1 MTRAGTQVAVLCAIP
16 LFLCGAD
23 KFKRPGIHRQ
33 EEGERSEENLFP
45 QKKQGI
51 PARIPRGQIVRIQ
64 DHGAHLL
71 QGAARLHQSW
81 LSVSKKV
88 GNAVTRNLVKRR
100 MREALRLMLPEI
112 KRNYNI
118 IFVAREA
125 AARESY
131 RNLQKTIQYLLR
143 KTDLLQIPT
152 ERP

>member
-1 MTRAGTQVAVLCAIP
+1 MKKTYSLKKNKEFQRVYRVGKS
-16 LFLCGAD
+16 CGA
-23 KFKRPGIHRQ
+23 RTMVLIYCR
-33 EEGERSEENLFP
+33 
-45 QKKQGI
+45 
-51 PARIPRGQIVRIQ
+51 AR
-64 DHGAHLL
+64 HGSIKV
-71 QGAARLHQSW
+71 GF
-81 LSVSKKV
+81 SVSKKV

-100 MREALRLMLPEI
+100 MREALRLMLPEM
-112 KRNYNI
+112 KSNYNI

>member
-1 MTRAGTQVAVLCAIP
+1 MQFRFSFVGRTSSSGREYTDRKRENAVKKTYSLKKNKEFQRVYRVGKSCGSRTMVLIYCRA
-16 LFLCGAD
+16 
-23 KFKRPGIHRQ
+23 R
-33 EEGERSEENLFP
+33 
-45 QKKQGI
+45 
-51 PARIPRGQIVRIQ
+51 
-64 DHGAHLL
+64 HG
-71 QGAARLHQSW
+71 SIKVVF
-81 LSVSKKV
+81 SVSKKV